1 MEDDGEG
8 RLCTGANDGQ
18 GKAETD
24 KKPAKKVL
32 KEGEQALSIQDLIG
46 IGKTLGLANKELREF
61 VREQQEIA
69 REERGRAR
77 EARKEEREA
86 AERREEREAAECREE
101 REAEE
106 RLRELEYK
114 KAIEVEHL
122 KSEHERVV
130 RNSSEFNESRVS

>member
-1 MEDDGEG
+1 MGDSDSQEGKLPVEEDGEG
-8 RLCTGANDGQ
+8 GLCTGANDGQ

-32 KEGEQALSIQDLIG
+32 KEGEQALSIQEIG
-46 IGKTLGLANKELREF
+46 IGKTGLADKELREF

-86 AERREEREAAECREE
+86 AERREEREAVERREE

-106 RLRELEYK
+106 RLR
-114 KAIEVEHL
+114 V
-122 KSEHERVV
+122 
-130 RNSSEFNESRVS
+130 